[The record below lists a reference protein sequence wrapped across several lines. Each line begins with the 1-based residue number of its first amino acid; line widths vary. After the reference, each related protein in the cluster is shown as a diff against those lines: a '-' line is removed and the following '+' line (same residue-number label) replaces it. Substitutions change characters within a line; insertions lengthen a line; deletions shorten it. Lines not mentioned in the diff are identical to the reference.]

1 MSTLLERM
9 KAKKAAAAAKAAQ
22 PAVEAGVPVE
32 EVITLE
38 MPWSESRVLPAR
50 KTEEVEEVATLE
62 YEAKIIPVIPVVEVE
77 EVAMPLPTPAPTA
90 EPNDIL
96 MGITVEDMKARI
108 AHVFEHAKSAEK
120 HEIEDDMNGLKKAI
134 MANPSIVQ
142 HLLPEDIGMMVGT
155 LRKIHSEARAEAK
168 NTPAVK
174 RKKKSDEAKEAKEML
189 KQPMN
194 KEDLDSLM
202 DEL

>member
-9 KAKKAAAAAKAAQ
+9 KAKKAAAAKAAQ
-22 PAVEAGVPVE
+22 P
-32 EVITLE
+32 
-38 MPWSESRVLPAR
+38 
-50 KTEEVEEVATLE
+50 VEEVATLE

-77 EVAMPLPTPAPTA
+77 VEVEEIARHAPVPAA

-108 AHVFEHAKSAEK
+108 AHVFEHAKTAEK

-174 RKKKSDEAKEAKEML
+174 RKKKSDEAKAAKDML
-189 KQPMN
+189 KQPMS
-194 KEDLDSLM
+194 KEDLESLM

>member
-9 KAKKAAAAAKAAQ
+9 KAKKAAAAKVGTAI
-22 PAVEAGVPVE
+22 GVPNTTEAAAEDSQLDQTHAKELAE
-32 EVITLE
+32 E
-38 MPWSESRVLPAR
+38 
-50 KTEEVEEVATLE
+50 ATLE
-62 YEAKIIPVIPVVEVE
+62 YEADIIPIVAVE
-77 EVAMPLPTPAPTA
+77 EVVEPLPPVATAPS

-108 AHVFEHAKSAEK
+108 AHVFEHAKTAEK
-120 HEIEDDMNGLKKAI
+120 HEIEEDMNGLKKAI

-174 RKKKSDEAKEAKEML
+174 RKKKSDEAKQAKEMM
-189 KQPMN
+189 KQPMS
-194 KEDLDSLM
+194 KEDLESLM

>member
-9 KAKKAAAAAKAAQ
+9 KAKKAAAAQAAQ
-22 PAVEAGVPVE
+22 P
-32 EVITLE
+32 
-38 MPWSESRVLPAR
+38 
-50 KTEEVEEVATLE
+50 VEEVATLE
-62 YEAKIIPVIPVVEVE
+62 YEAAIIPVIPVVEVE
-77 EVAMPLPTPAPTA
+77 EVVEPMPPVAPVPAA

-108 AHVFEHAKSAEK
+108 AHVFEHAKTAEK
-120 HEIEDDMNGLKKAI
+120 HEIEEDMNGLKKSI

-174 RKKKSDEAKEAKEML
+174 RKKKSDEAKEAKEMM
-189 KQPMN
+189 KQPMT
-194 KEDLDSLM
+194 KEDLESLM